1 MYLNEFD
8 LSWHFVLIFSN
19 LQICHVLSRKCHDL
33 YPENAQSVVMGK
45 ARHRIGFDIETTGI
59 WLIVSDKFP
68 SWEML
73 GNFIEISGT
82 R

>member
-1 MYLNEFD
+1 MTYILKMPNR
-8 LSWHFVLIFSN
+8 LSW
-19 LQICHVLSRKCHDL
+19 
-33 YPENAQSVVMGK
+33 GK

-59 WLIVSDKFP
+59 WLFVSDKFP

>member
-1 MYLNEFD
+1 
-8 LSWHFVLIFSN
+8 
-19 LQICHVLSRKCHDL
+19 
-33 YPENAQSVVMGK
+33 MGK

-73 GNFIEISGT
+73 GNFIEMSGT

>member
-1 MYLNEFD
+1 
-8 LSWHFVLIFSN
+8 
-19 LQICHVLSRKCHDL
+19 
-33 YPENAQSVVMGK
+33 MGK

-59 WLIVSDKFP
+59 WLIVGNNQPYSGCFYIGFDIETTGIWLIVSDNFP

>member
-1 MYLNEFD
+1 MYY
-8 LSWHFVLIFSN
+8 
-19 LQICHVLSRKCHDL
+19 L

-45 ARHRIGFDIETTGI
+45 APHRIGFDIETTGI
-59 WLIVSDKFP
+59 WLFVSDKFP

-73 GNFIEISGT
+73 GNFIEMWRT